1 MDIINKFSPEVCS
14 ELKYYVYR
22 LIDPR
27 NGQTFY
33 VGKGKDNR
41 VFAHANDALKKCDL
55 NNDEEIDSLK
65 LNTIRNI
72 KKAGLDVIYLIHRY
86 GLDEDTAYEVEAAVI
101 DCFDGLT
108 NIVNGHY
115 GNRGVSNALSLQQ
128 NLSVE
133 TYTEP
138 ENLKYM
144 LIKTRWNRVDE
155 IKESNPELSY
165 DECIYKATRSSWKIK
180 PDKARQY
187 EYVLGVIDGIVQG
200 VYKVKDWKLSDNGV
214 RYEFDK
220 DNDNVSSSVVEHFL
234 KKRIP
239 DKYTKKGMASPVL
252 YHN

>member
-1 MDIINKFSPEVCS
+1 METINGFSPEVCN

-33 VGKGKDNR
+33 VGKGKYNR
-41 VFAHANDALKKCDL
+41 VFAHANDALKDCDL
-55 NNDEEIDSLK
+55 SEEEDTASLK
-65 LNTIRNI
+65 LKTIRNI
-72 KKAGLDVIYLIHRY
+72 RREGLDVIYLIHSY
-86 GLDEDTAYEVEAAVI
+86 GLDEVTAYEVEAAVI
-101 DCFDGLT
+101 DCFQGLT
-108 NIVNGHY
+108 NLVNGHY
-115 GNRGVSNALSLQQ
+115 GDRGVTNALTLQH

-138 ENLKYM
+138 DNLKYM
-144 LIKTRWNRVDE
+144 LIKTKWDRVNQL
-155 IKESNPELSY
+155 KEENPELSD
-165 DECIYKATRSSWKIK
+165 DECIYRATRCSWRID
-180 PDKARQY
+180 PQKARQY
-187 EYVLGVIDGIVQG
+187 EYVIGVIDGIVQG

-220 DNDNVSSSVVEHFL
+220 DDNVSSEIVEHFL

-239 DKYTKKGMASPVL
+239 DTYTKKGMASPVL